1 MKQLPLETK
10 VKEIIEVDGLKFKDL
25 NGNGKL
31 DPYEDWRL
39 SPRERAE
46 DLVSQ
51 MTIDEKVGM
60 MVISTLYMGKAL
72 QAPNHDDNQV
82 LVTNKIDAEYTKF
95 RKEALPTQEYI
106 EKMHIRHFIQRDA
119 RPVADNVE
127 WMNALNEMAEGTRL
141 GIPVIVTS
149 NSKNENS
156 DAHIN
161 GNPYEGAYSIYPG
174 TLGIA
179 AATKG
184 DLKRGGDYSLVE
196 QFAENSRQEWVANGI
211 RKGYMYMADVMT
223 DPRWQRTFGTFGED
237 PEFIAETISRLI
249 EGFQG
254 EDLNNESIG
263 LTIKHFPGGGARENG
278 FDPHYAE
285 GKWNVYRTPGSLEN
299 YHLPPFVAA
308 AKKQPS
314 SMMPYYSAPS
324 IDKSSYQTYDGKLIP
339 FEEVGMAFNQYILND
354 LLRDQLG
361 FEGYINSDSGITGDM
376 AWGMEDKEVPVRFAK
391 AVNAG
396 TDMIADTY
404 DTENLRKAYDQGL
417 IPESRLDEA
426 NINLLLEMFKL
437 GLFDDQTYVNP
448 ERGLEI
454 AEEKERK
461 EAAYEAHL
469 KSVTLLK
476 DDGTLP
482 LEGQKVYIE
491 AFHKDL
497 EKADQYTKNS
507 IKAAQDLM
515 IDLVDDYRE
524 ADVAILFV
532 RPETGDYFNATP
544 GLLELEICE
553 NKTNI
558 AMNGDTY
565 QETTI
570 SNLGRYDEITDYMKA
585 QDKKVVTALN
595 ITMPWIVSHV
605 EERSNVLVAGYDTFE
620 KAILEVL
627 IGNFEAQG
635 VLPIT
640 LPKNEAVI
648 GVDEHGICVSRN
660 DVPGYDKDK
669 YLRPGMTYAYEDAAG
684 NEYKLNFGL

>member
-1 MKQLPLETK
+1 MDQIHLETR
-10 VKEIIEVDGLKFKDL
+10 VKKLIEVDGLKFKDL
-25 NGNGKL
+25 NDNGEL

-39 SPRERAE
+39 SPEERAE

-60 MVISTLYMGKAL
+60 MVISTLYMGKAVD
-72 QAPNHDDNQV
+72 APNHDNRQV
-82 LVTNKIDAEYTKF
+82 LVTNKIDGKYLPFK
-95 RKEALPTQEYI
+95 KDALPTQDYI

-119 RPVADNVE
+119 RSVGDNVE
-127 WMNALNEMAEGTRL
+127 WVNALNELAEGTRL
-141 GIPVIVTS
+141 GIPVIVAS

-156 DAHIN
+156 DLMMN
-161 GNPYEGAYSIYPG
+161 GDPYEGAYSIYPG
-174 TLGIA
+174 TLGLA
-179 AATKG
+179 AAIKG
-184 DLKRGGDYSLVE
+184 DLKQGGDFSLIE
-196 QFAENSRQEWVANGI
+196 EFADNSRKEWVANGI
-211 RKGYMYMADVMT
+211 RKGYMYMADVVT
-223 DPRWQRTFGTFGED
+223 DPRWQRTYGTFGED
-237 PEFIAETISRLI
+237 PTFIAEVISRLI

-254 EDLNNESIG
+254 EELSSDSIG

-285 GKWNVYRTPGSLEN
+285 GKWNVYRTPGSLET

-324 IDKSSYQTYDGKLIP
+324 IDKSSYQTYDGQLIP
-339 FEEVGMAFNQYILND
+339 FEEVGMAFNEYILND
-354 LLRDQLG
+354 LLREQLS
-361 FEGYINSDSGITGDM
+361 FKGYINSDSGITGDM
-376 AWGMEDKEVPVRFAK
+376 AWGMEDKSVPARFAK

-396 TDMIADTY
+396 TDIIADTY
-404 DTENLRKAYDQGL
+404 DTENLRKAYDKGY
-417 IPESRLDEA
+417 IPESRLDQA
-426 NINLLLEMFKL
+426 NSRLLQEMFKL
-437 GLFDDQTYVNP
+437 GLFDERTYVDP
-448 ERGLEI
+448 SDGFGL
-454 AEEKERK
+454 AEAKEPK
-461 EAAYEAHL
+461 EAAYQAHL

-482 LEGQKVYIE
+482 IKGKKVYIE

-497 EKADQYTKNS
+497 KKADQYTKNAV
-507 IKAAQDLM
+507 KAAQSLKL
-515 IDLVDDYRE
+515 DLVGDYRE
-524 ADVAILFV
+524 ADVAVLFV

-553 NKTNI
+553 DKTNI
-558 AMNGDTY
+558 ALNGDSY

-570 SNLGRYDEITDYMKA
+570 SNLERYDTITSYM
-585 QDKKVVTALN
+585 QDHDKKVITSLN
-595 ITMPWIVSHV
+595 ITMPWIVTHL

-627 IGNFEAQG
+627 IGDFKPQG

-648 GVDEHGICVSRN
+648 AVDEHGICVSRN

-684 NEYKLNFGL
+684 NTYQCGFGL